1 VLQSIKVQNFAL
13 IDQAEL
19 VFQDGFTAITGET
32 GSGKSILLGA
42 IGVLLGQRAD
52 TKFIR
57 SGENKC
63 VIEAHFAL
71 DPSWVEFFE
80 EHDLDFES
88 QTTIRR
94 EILNNGKSRA
104 FINDT
109 PVSVQTLK
117 LAGEQLIDIHSQ
129 HEQSLIGQRHF
140 QLDII
145 DLVAKNQ
152 LGIQE
157 YKTKYKYWNQLK
169 EQQAQLIQKQKEWS
183 ATVDF
188 IQFQY
193 DEISQ
198 SSLGKINITESEQ
211 WVNRAEHIEEINA
224 MLQQCSMLFNAENG
238 IVSQVYQ
245 SLQLFQKH
253 AEQINNGQDLLDR
266 LKSIQIEIKDLSTEL
281 EAASDSNVIDPEKL
295 VQLQQQLGEIYRL
308 QQKHRV
314 ANADDLIALKDQWET
329 QLNTIH
335 HFDDEM
341 EKINR
346 EISKTES
353 DLLTI
358 GRLISTRR
366 QEAAA
371 GICSDIEGWLKRLSM
386 EHAQLSL
393 ALTETDFKPDGIN
406 DVQMLFSAN
415 KGNAAMPIQKAA
427 SGGELSRVMLAI
439 KTVLAKQKAL
449 PVLILDEIDTGV
461 SGDVALKIGALLQEC
476 GAHMQLITISHLPQV
491 AAKAQHQ
498 FKVLKDHSGERTITS
513 IKTLNAQ
520 ERVQEIAEMLSGQK
534 PTPAAITN
542 AKELLSLN

>member
-1 VLQSIKVQNFAL
+1 MLQSISVQNFAL

-19 VFQDGFTAITGET
+19 IFQDGFTAITGET

-57 SGENKC
+57 TGESKC
-63 VIEAHFAL
+63 VIEAHFKL
-71 DPSWVEFFE
+71 SETWRTFFD

-94 EILNNGKSRA
+94 EILGNGKSRA

-129 HEQSLIGQRHF
+129 HEQSLIGQRNF

-152 LGIQE
+152 LGLQE
-157 YKTKYKYWNQLK
+157 YKTKFKLWNQLK
-169 EQQAQLIQKQKEWS
+169 EQQAALIQQQKEW
-183 ATVDF
+183 AVTVDF
-188 IQFQY
+188 VQFQY

-198 SSLGKINITESEQ
+198 SALGKISISESEL
-211 WVNRAEHIEEINA
+211 WVRRAEHIEEINA
-224 MLQQCSMLFNAENG
+224 MLQQCQGLFHGENG
-238 IVSQVYQ
+238 VVIQINQVIQ
-245 SLQLFQKH
+245 SFQKY
-253 AEQINNGQDLLDR
+253 AEHMDQGQELLAR
-266 LKSIQIEIKDLSTEL
+266 LKSVQIEIKDLANEL
-281 EAASDSNVIDPEKL
+281 ESAGDNQVSDPEKL
-295 VQLQQQLGEIYRL
+295 QQLQQQLGEIYRL

-314 ANADDLIALKDQWET
+314 SDINELVVLKDQWEK

-341 EKINR
+341 EKLNK
-346 EISKTES
+346 EIIKIES
-353 DLLTI
+353 ELHTI
-358 GRLISTRR
+358 GRLISVRR

-371 GICSDIEGWLKRLSM
+371 NICLDIEGWLKRLSM
-386 EHAQLSL
+386 EHAHLSL
-393 ALTETDFKPDGIN
+393 ELTETEFKPDGIN
-406 DVQMLFSAN
+406 EVQMLFSAN
-415 KGNAAMPIQKAA
+415 KGNSAMPIQKAA

-439 KTVLAKQKAL
+439 KTVLAKQKSL

-461 SGDVALKIGALLQEC
+461 SGDVAIKIGALLQEC
-476 GAHMQLITISHLPQV
+476 GQHMQLITISHLPQV

-513 IKTLNAQ
+513 IQALNAD

-534 PTPAAITN
+534 PTAAAITN